1 MSLENNSQRI
11 WSHRYLSM
19 LFSCIFYD
27 AAWLKPAWQREI
39 QLYNNM
45 GLNRRKQSKE
55 RNSK

>member
-11 WSHRYLSM
+11 WSRRY
-19 LFSCIFYD
+19 LFSCVFYD
-27 AAWLKPAWQREI
+27 AAWLIPAWQREV

-45 GLNRRKQSKE
+45 KLNRREQSKE